1 MKHMNEIY
9 EKLSEIFSDVF
20 DGEITVTADTT
31 SADIEDWDSLSHIT
45 LVSAIED
52 AFGMRFSMKE
62 VLGMANVGELA
73 QIVSDR
79 KTR

>member
-1 MKHMNEIY
+1 MNEIY
-9 EKLSEIFSDVF
+9 EKLNEIFSDVF
-20 DGEITVTADTT
+20 DDEITVTAETT

-45 LVSAIED
+45 LISSIEE

-73 QIVSDR
+73 ETVASR
-79 KTR
+79 RTK

>member
-1 MKHMNEIY
+1 MNEIY

-20 DGEITVTADTT
+20 DDEITVTADTT
-31 SADIEDWDSLSHIT
+31 SGDIEDWDSLSHIT
-45 LVSAIED
+45 LISAIEE

-73 QIVSDR
+73 QIVSAR
-79 KTR
+79 AAR

>member
-1 MKHMNEIY
+1 MNEIY
-9 EKLSEIFSDVF
+9 EKLSKIFSDVF
-20 DGEITVTADTT
+20 DDEITVTADTT

-45 LVSAIED
+45 LISAIEE

-73 QIVSDR
+73 QIVS
-79 KTR
+79 TRAVR

>member
-1 MKHMNEIY
+1 MNEIY

-20 DGEITVTADTT
+20 DEEITVTADTS

-45 LVSAIED
+45 LISAIED
-52 AFGMRFSMKE
+52 AFGMKFSMKE

-73 QIVSDR
+73 EIVVSR
-79 KTR
+79 KTK

>member
-1 MKHMNEIY
+1 MNEMY

-20 DGEITVTADTT
+20 DDEITVNADTT

-45 LVSAIED
+45 LIAAIEE

-62 VLGMANVGELA
+62 VVGMNNVGELA
-73 QIVSDR
+73 QIVAAR

>member
-1 MKHMNEIY
+1 MNEIY
-9 EKLSEIFSDVF
+9 ERLSEIFSDVF
-20 DGEITVTADTT
+20 DDEITVTADTT

-45 LVSAIED
+45 LISAIEE

-73 QIVSDR
+73 QIVSAR
-79 KTR
+79 AAR